1 MTADGRG
8 GGLYTPPPVATL
20 PGGRGREM
28 LRPRAAAPPIIR
40 SISSVAFA
48 IAGDRAFERALG
60 HSVDWL
66 RRINPAVPTDA
77 KSGEAFEI
85 GGGGDH
91 PARSTLVEFD
101 GGRMWSAIVDNP
113 DSSVLGRTWVTEIMV
128 GESATGVHFGTRLLN
143 VTRGEDEPF
152 SGSIP
157 GIVRQVVADLPC
169 GADGIGL
176 DECPSSV
183 NTAEALDALVRLLE
197 SPARRLPVV
206 VVAQAGNHPQ
216 YAPPRMLARRL
227 AGAAHV
233 FEIDEQQGWG
243 LTAIVGRQLSTFDG
257 AARIYAPGFTADADP
272 YEHPLWITW
281 PNRTAAATGAAVID
295 RVLAMGLS
303 RGTAGH
309 PRFEAVRQAAAAHRL
324 DLARPD
330 ATHVEMMGLYEEENS
345 RLVAQLEELRTEQN
359 QWLEDAERERAS
371 AARIEAELRAD
382 VARHRMQ
389 NDALRTALKSGTPVP
404 SREPLTDLASF
415 GEWAERNLSP
425 GLWFAPKALKVAERG
440 QYREPTEIGEALYLL
455 DELFVSMKREPGAAR
470 REAFDDRLLQLGL
483 ENTPCFTQRG
493 DIQRFPAYGVT
504 YRGQKLW
511 CDWHIK
517 SGGGGGDPRQMF
529 RIYYHWHEED
539 QVVLIGHLPSHLA
552 NNQTN

>member
-1 MTADGRG
+1 
-8 GGLYTPPPVATL
+8 
-20 PGGRGREM
+20 M
-28 LRPRAAAPPIIR
+28 LKTRAVAPPIIR

-48 IAGDRAFERALG
+48 IGGDRAFERAVG
-60 HSVDWL
+60 HSVAWL
-66 RRINPAVPTDA
+66 RRINPAVPADA

-85 GGGGDH
+85 GGGGEH
-91 PARSTLVEFD
+91 PARSALVEFD

-128 GESATGVHFGTRLLN
+128 GESAAGVHFGTRLLN

-152 SGSIP
+152 VGSIP

-176 DECPSSV
+176 DERPTTV
-183 NTAEALDALVRLLE
+183 DTADALDALVRLLE
-197 SPARRLPVV
+197 NPARRLPVV

-216 YAPPRMLARRL
+216 YAPPGMLARRL

-330 ATHVEMMGLYEEENS
+330 ATDVEMMRLYEEENS
-345 RLVAQLEELRTEQN
+345 RLVTQLDELRTEQN
-359 QWLEDAERERAS
+359 QWLEDAERERAA

-389 NDALRTALKSGTPVP
+389 NDALRTALKSGTLVAP
-404 SREPLTDLASF
+404 REPLADLASF

-440 QYREPTEIGEALYLL
+440 QYREPTEIGEALYML
-455 DELFVSMKREPGAAR
+455 DELFVPMKREPGAGR
-470 REAFDDRLLQLGL
+470 RETFDARMVELGI
-483 ENTPCFTQRG
+483 EDTPCFTQRN
-493 DIQRFPAYGVT
+493 DIQRFPAYAVT
-504 YRGQKLW
+504 YRGARHW
-511 CDWHIK
+511 CDWHLK
-517 SGGGGGDPRQMF
+517 CGGGTDPRQMF
-529 RIYYHWHEED
+529 RIYYCWHEED
-539 QVVLIGHLPSHLA
+539 QVVLIGHLPSHLP
-552 NNQTN
+552 NNQSN